1 MLWCTLENSRV
12 HCYFEAIM
20 SWNRRS
26 FLARGLAATGALAI
40 ARPVLAGTSRNAP
53 RLMDQAMDAL
63 ARHGSKVRQRDM
75 VGIVDFAAPSR
86 APRFHLVDLD
96 AGKVDTLL
104 VAHGK
109 GSDPDHS
116 GWLQKF
122 SNVPGSEASSS
133 GAFLTG
139 GEYIGK
145 HGRSQRLIGL
155 DSSNDLA
162 EERAIVIHAA
172 DYVSLDVVQTQGK
185 LGRSQGCF
193 AVRQEDLDTVLARLG
208 EGRMIFAGK

>member
-1 MLWCTLENSRV
+1 
-12 HCYFEAIM
+12 
-20 SWNRRS
+20 
-26 FLARGLAATGALAI
+26 
-40 ARPVLAGTSRNAP
+40 
-53 RLMDQAMDAL
+53 MDAL
-63 ARHGSKVRQRDM
+63 ARHGSKVRQRDV

-86 APRFHLVDLD
+86 APRFHLVDLA

-109 GSDPDHS
+109 GSDPGHS

-133 GAFLTG
+133 GAYLTG
-139 GEYIGK
+139 EEYIGK

-155 DSSNDLA
+155 DPSNDLA

-172 DYVSLDVVQTQGK
+172 DYVSAEVLQTQGK

-193 AVRQEDLDTVLARLG
+193 AVRQEDLDSVLARLG
-208 EGRMIFAGK
+208 EGRLIFAGR